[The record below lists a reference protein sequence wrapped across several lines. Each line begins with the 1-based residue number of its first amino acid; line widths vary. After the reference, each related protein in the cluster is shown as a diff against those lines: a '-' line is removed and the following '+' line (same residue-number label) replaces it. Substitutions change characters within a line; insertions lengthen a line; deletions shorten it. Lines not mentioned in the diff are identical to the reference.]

1 MFVHGLQF
9 LLRGGPVMWP
19 LLACAILSLTVIIER
34 AGALRRA
41 LAGADLLIA
50 RVMEQMHDG
59 RDDEALEL
67 ARSHHSPVGRVLAH
81 AITRRHRDV
90 AAIERSLEVLA
101 QEETPKVTQRLG
113 ILDTVITVS
122 PLLGLL
128 GTVTGM
134 IKAFHVVGDPSSLN
148 GPSMITGGVGEAL
161 IATATGLAIAI
172 VTLVGYNALG
182 EQARAVVRAME
193 RGATQAVELIAN
205 RQSKETEYEDV
216 TA

>member
-19 LLACAILSLTVIIER
+19 LLACAILSVTVMIER

-67 ARSHHSPVGRVLAH
+67 ARSHHGPVGRVLAH

-134 IKAFHVVGDPSSLN
+134 IKAFHVVADPSSLN

-216 TA
+216 IA